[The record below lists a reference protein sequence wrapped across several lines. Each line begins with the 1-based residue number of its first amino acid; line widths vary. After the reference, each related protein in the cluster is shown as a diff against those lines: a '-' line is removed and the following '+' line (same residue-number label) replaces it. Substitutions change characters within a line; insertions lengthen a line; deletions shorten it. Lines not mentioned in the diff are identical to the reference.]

1 MSGENYILKMIAEY
15 RAARE
20 EPRTR
25 GRESRDGRTVRLED
39 LRLYHYFETGK
50 EKYASYKKVVSI
62 FSHKNLES
70 LSQEM
75 AKLLSNKRYYASF
88 KLSDEYAGFARDYRT
103 YLEEKR

>member
-20 EPRTR
+20 ELRTR
-25 GRESRDGRTVRLED
+25 GRESRDGRTARLED

-62 FSHKNLES
+62 FSHKNL
-70 LSQEM
+70 
-75 AKLLSNKRYYASF
+75 
-88 KLSDEYAGFARDYRT
+88 
-103 YLEEKR
+103 